1 MVRYSFLVRL
11 SHPLLYAGLSRRILD
26 NLVRPE
32 QHGRRNREAD
42 LLGRLEIDD
51 QLEFRG
57 ASTGRFCGLIPLRCD
72 RHTKPRDGQADIY
85 RGRKLLKRRVR

>member
-57 ASTGRFCGLIPLRCD
+57 SFHWKIPRVDSLKMRSTYQAPRWASRYLSGS
-72 RHTKPRDGQADIY
+72 
-85 RGRKLLKRRVR
+85 